1 MNFVAAAAVHSLA
14 PSQVGAIVEL
24 SLEREPA
31 AAAAATADEGFLD
44 LAAEKL
50 RGWEGERVGR

>member
-1 MNFVAAAAVHSLA
+1 MNFVAAAAAHSLA

-24 SLEREPA
+24 SLSREPAA

-44 LAAEKL
+44 LAAEKV
-50 RGWEGERVGR
+50 RR

>member
-24 SLEREPA
+24 SLSREPA

-44 LAAEKL
+44 LAAEKV
-50 RGWEGERVGR
+50 RRWE